1 MAPIAHRILRC
12 LLRLAAGL
20 ALLGAGGAAQAATQV
35 LSDNFT
41 GTSAALAWQVYGSA
55 CLTAGS
61 GSGTIPACASGTTG
75 GLTGNTPDASGNG
88 ALLLTRAVGN
98 DSGGIVSLNSFP
110 SSAGF
115 SVTFKAVAYG
125 GTGADGISFFLLDA
139 AQGIPA
145 GLGATGGSLGYVG
158 IAGGFLGIGIDE
170 FGNFSAP
177 GCGGSGCTG
186 GTGFAASTVAL
197 RGLTSNASPYI
208 TGATPGFSLW
218 SNVTTRQFA
227 TQHTYTISM
236 TSAGMISV
244 AIDGT
249 TYVSNV
255 NAAAQTGSIPAYL
268 RVGIASSTG
277 GSTNIHQI
285 LSFSVSS
292 LSSSNLVVSKTS
304 SVVSDPVNG
313 AANPKAIPGATMRYC
328 VIVTNMQGNPTA
340 SAITLTDALSG
351 EPITYVAG
359 SVRVNGTASNGVC
372 SWNGSPGGSYSA
384 STITATLSNLAGGA
398 SSTMYF
404 DATVN

>member
-1 MAPIAHRILRC
+1 MPSIAHRTLSC
-12 LLRLAAGL
+12 LLRLAAIA
-20 ALLGAGGAAQAATQV
+20 ALSISAGAQAATQV

-41 GTSAALAWQVYGSA
+41 GTSASLAWQVYGSA

-61 GSGTIPACASGTTG
+61 GSGTIPACASGTSG
-75 GLTGNTPDASGNG
+75 GLTGNTPDTSGNG
-88 ALLLTRAVGN
+88 TLLLTRAVSN
-98 DSGGIVSLNSFP
+98 DIGGIVSLNSFP

-115 SVTFKAVAYG
+115 SVTFKAVSYG
-125 GTGADGISFFLLDA
+125 GNGADGISFFLLDA

-145 GLGATGGSLGYVG
+145 ALGSPGGSLGYVG
-158 IAGGFLGIGIDE
+158 IPGGFLGLGIDE
-170 FGNFSAP
+170 YGNFSTP
-177 GCGGSGCTG
+177 GCGGWTCSG
-186 GTGFAASTVAL
+186 GTGFAPNAVAL
-197 RGLTSNASPYI
+197 RGLTSNSNPYI

-218 SNVTTRQFA
+218 SNVLTRQYA
-227 TQHTYTISM
+227 TQHTYTITM

-249 TYVSNV
+249 TYISNV

-277 GSTNIHQI
+277 GVTNIHEI
-285 LSFSVSS
+285 YSFSVSS
-292 LSSSNLVVSKTS
+292 LASANLLVSKTS
-304 SVVSDPVNG
+304 SVMSDPVNG
-313 AANPKAIPGATMRYC
+313 ATNPKAIPGARVRYC

-340 SAITLTDALSG
+340 DAVTVSDALG
-351 EPITYVAG
+351 GKPITYVAG

-372 SWNGSPGGSYSA
+372 SWNGSTGGSYS
-384 STITATLSNLAGGA
+384 SNTVSATFPSLAGGA